1 MDFVALETFKLVMD
15 LGSVTAAAERLNTV
29 QPNVTARLRKLEAEL
44 GVVLFNRAHRRLTP
58 TEKAEMLLQHANG
71 ILQQVEAAR
80 HAVGVH
86 QAGDLRM
93 GFVSTQASKWLPA
106 FIRDY
111 RAAHPE
117 AEIIVD
123 TAATETLVREVQESR
138 MDAAMVVEGHAGYGS
153 GPALTATRLFS
164 EKLVILAPPGTREAE
179 QAFLYPLMV
188 LRQERQGY
196 RNFAHDLFQ
205 AMGRPAPKLMKIS
218 TLEGVIAC
226 IRAGLGY
233 SVLPRSVI
241 AARHLEGALS
251 ILEPDVPDIG
261 IHLALVHRPEL
272 DRDPRMALL
281 KRIFTA

>member
-1 MDFVALETFKLVMD
+1 MALETFKLVMD
-15 LGSVTAAAERLNTV
+15 LGSVTAAAERLHTV

-44 GVVLFNRAHRRLTP
+44 GVILFNRAHRRLTP
-58 TEKAEMLLQHANG
+58 TDKAQELLVHANE
-71 ILQQVEAAR
+71 ILLRVDVAR
-80 HAVGVH
+80 QAV
-86 QAGDLRM
+86 AGQGLGDVRM

-138 MDAAMVVEGHAGYGS
+138 MDAAMVVEGHAGQGS

-164 EKLVILAPPGTREAE
+164 EKLVILAPPGTHSPE
-179 QAFLYPLMV
+179 QAFSYPLMV
-188 LRQERQGY
+188 LRQEQKGY

-205 AMGRPAPKLMKIS
+205 AMGREPPKLMKIS

-251 ILEPDVPDIG
+251 ILEPEVADIG

-281 KRIFTA
+281 KRIFTGS